1 MHILFWGQ
9 IDSGICFRPKQAC
22 RSLGS
27 QLRSLGASPAASSRA
42 VPSICLLVYREHFR
56 GSNSFFLEEEG
67 YVQHRLGLGM
77 KWSFQC
83 SADFLPRGPGRIGQ
97 LQCLFFSFVWTR
109 SLLQLRSSS
118 SFLQAR
124 NGRSMSAN
132 GSILSLYS
140 ASILCAYSL
149 SSWRIISFL
158 ARRERRSISVARL

>member
-1 MHILFWGQ
+1 MCEAERPCWRPFFDWVLPQTVKIAGPQLLADVGHAYYRSRFTSSIFPAISIFRSSPHWAITRSSLR
-9 IDSGICFRPKQAC
+9 SGICFRPKQAC

-109 SLLQLRSSS
+109 SLLQL
-118 SFLQAR
+118 
-124 NGRSMSAN
+124 
-132 GSILSLYS
+132 
-140 ASILCAYSL
+140 
-149 SSWRIISFL
+149 
-158 ARRERRSISVARL
+158 